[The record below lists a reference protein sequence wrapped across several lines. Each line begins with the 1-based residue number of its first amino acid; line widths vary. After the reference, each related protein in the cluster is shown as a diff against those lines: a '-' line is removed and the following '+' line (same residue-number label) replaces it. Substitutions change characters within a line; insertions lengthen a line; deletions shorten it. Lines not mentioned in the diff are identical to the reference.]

1 MLYPL
6 FLYASLYSFFVWLK
20 VSSSFEDKEQTEEK
34 KKSRKRNIT
43 WYNPPYN
50 NGVETNIGKQFL
62 IIIDTHFGKTR
73 KDNLQ
78 KVLNRKTMKIG
89 YSCSKNFS
97 TIIKNNNE
105 KILNKY
111 SETERNKN
119 HSKLDNKCNCR
130 EVSKCPLNGECKST
144 GLIYRAVVTEENTE
158 NSSQYIGSTEGQFKT
173 RYNNHKSNFNNKH
186 QKDSTALSKHIWK
199 IKDKNKK
206 PIVKWNIEKQCGI
219 YKSGQKKCDIC
230 LSEKTELILSKRKV
244 NEINILNSRSELMS
258 ACRHRRKFILGL
270 QPKLLKRPGGRKP
283 VPAMT

>member
-1 MLYPL
+1 
-6 FLYASLYSFFVWLK
+6 
-20 VSSSFEDKEQTEEK
+20 
-34 KKSRKRNIT
+34 
-43 WYNPPYN
+43 
-50 NGVETNIGKQFL
+50 
-62 IIIDTHFGKTR
+62 
-73 KDNLQ
+73 
-78 KVLNRKTMKIG
+78 MKIG

-119 HSKLDNKCNCR
+119 HSKLEKKCNCR

-199 IKDKNKK
+199 IKDKNKQVAK
-206 PIVKWNIEKQCGI
+206 RYGYIQSFDI
-219 YKSGQKKCDIC
+219 Y
-230 LSEKTELILSKRKV
+230 L
-244 NEINILNSRSELMS
+244 
-258 ACRHRRKFILGL
+258 
-270 QPKLLKRPGGRKP
+270 
-283 VPAMT
+283 